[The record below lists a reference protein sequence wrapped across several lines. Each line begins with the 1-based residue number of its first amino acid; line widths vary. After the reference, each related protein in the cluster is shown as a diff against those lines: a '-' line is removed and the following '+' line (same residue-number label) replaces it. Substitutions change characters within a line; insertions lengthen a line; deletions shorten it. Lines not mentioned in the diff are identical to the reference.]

1 VLIYSLNLK
10 QNKVAMWG
18 MNLGSVLLLFL
29 FGWLF
34 LVYVQQIRPGIL
46 AEVVLLSFN
55 PLYFVISLIAV
66 FAAMIV
72 LHELIHGIFFYF
84 FSRQLPKF
92 GLRGWYAF
100 ASAPGWFFPRR
111 QYLVISLAPIICISM
126 LGMILLAILP
136 AEAMVLILFAVI
148 INAASSI
155 GDLWITLKLAFER
168 RSVAVEDVGDGMYF
182 YALS

>member
-1 VLIYSLNLK
+1 
-10 QNKVAMWG
+10 
-18 MNLGSVLLLFL
+18 
-29 FGWLF
+29 
-34 LVYVQQIRPGIL
+34 
-46 AEVVLLSFN
+46 
-55 PLYFVISLIAV
+55 VISLIAV

-72 LHELIHGIFFYF
+72 LHELIHGIFFWV